1 MREMKP
7 CTVGK
12 INTVPKSWET
22 IPLKYLFKFNKGLS
36 ITKEDLVEDG
46 IKVINYGQVHSKANS
61 GTTLSEDLIRYVEES
76 HSTDN
81 RASIAP
87 KGGFIF
93 ADTSEDLDGC
103 GNCAYVDTDDLVF
116 GGYHTIVMSPTKTI
130 DNKYLAYLFRTDAWR
145 YQIRKQLT
153 EVKVYSISQKV
164 LKSTMV
170 ILPPTEEQS
179 SIVSFLDK
187 RCDNIDKAIERH
199 KAIID
204 AANQLRIS
212 IISQAVTRGITSE
225 PLVDSGIAWASK
237 IPQSWTKGKLKYL
250 TTIKT
255 AKADN
260 DNLPYIALENV
271 ESCTMQYVSSESEY
285 DPSAA
290 VTCAKGDILFGKL
303 RPYLSKVFILP
314 YDACCSNEFMVFSDF
329 QGEPDYL
336 KYLLVSNGFIDTVNG
351 STYGAK
357 MPRANPNFIK
367 NMFIPVPPVEE
378 QKKIAEF
385 LDEKCEAL
393 NQAIIKREA
402 IINKLEEYRKSLIY
416 NAVTGKIDCTEEQ

>member
-1 MREMKP
+1 MRKMKKSNIAWIGNIP
-7 CTVGK
+7 ENWDIMRIKNVAWLKGRIGWDGLKADEFKETGPFLITGTDFEDGHVNWNTCVHITPERYAEDELLHIQEGDLLITKDGTIGKLAIVQNCPDEVSLNSGVMIIRNSSAFKYHDKYMYYMLMSTVFTEWFESEQKPG
-12 INTVPKSWET
+12 ST
-22 IPLKYLFKFNKGLS
+22 IRHLYQHQFSEFKFPYPA
-36 ITKEDLVEDG
+36 V
-46 IKVINYGQVHSKANS
+46 
-61 GTTLSEDLIRYVEES
+61 
-76 HSTDN
+76 
-81 RASIAP
+81 
-87 KGGFIF
+87 
-93 ADTSEDLDGC
+93 
-103 GNCAYVDTDDLVF
+103 
-116 GGYHTIVMSPTKTI
+116 
-130 DNKYLAYLFRTDAWR
+130 
-145 YQIRKQLT
+145 
-153 EVKVYSISQKV
+153 
-164 LKSTMV
+164 
-170 ILPPTEEQS
+170 EEQS
-179 SIVSFLDK
+179 LISAFLDE